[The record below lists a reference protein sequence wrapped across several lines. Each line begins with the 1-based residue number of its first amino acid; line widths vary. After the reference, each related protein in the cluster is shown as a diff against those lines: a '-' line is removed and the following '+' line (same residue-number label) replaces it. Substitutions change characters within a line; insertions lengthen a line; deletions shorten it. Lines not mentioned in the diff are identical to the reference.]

1 MTAFSPNDRQHMLK
15 DTILAGLKE
24 VITDCSAQG
33 YWMHISNK
41 SYFKERYGAKIS
53 LSVTA
58 RELIKLTGEWNPE
71 SCWLGAQS
79 GSDGRLCTVKGGGAR
94 N

>member
-24 VITDCSAQG
+24 VINDCSAQG
-33 YWMHISNK
+33 YWMHI

-53 LSVTA
+53 LSVTASA